1 MADPD
6 IGRPTAEFVRKRPA
20 PPLRG
25 LVADYIGYREA
36 GVPPA
41 RHRGLPSPYL
51 TLIVTLDDPLVVD
64 AHPDPLATPGTYD
77 TLVGGLHTTPALISH
92 DGRQSGVQ
100 LALTPLGA
108 RALLGVPAGEL
119 SGADL
124 DGTDVLGGAADEL
137 RERLL
142 EATGWPERFA
152 VLDTMLT
159 RLSGSAP
166 EPGAGPGRGRRPGS
180 DTKTALPAEVAW
192 AWRRLQR
199 TGGGLGVSD
208 LAREVGWSTR
218 YLRRRFREEIGLG
231 PKEAARVVRFD
242 RARRALQRQAAAGSS
257 ATLATLAA
265 SFGYYDQAHLAR
277 EFGALAGCSPSRWL
291 DEESQSFTAGSPTTD
306 RPTCRSPAALR

>member
-6 IGRPTAEFVRKRPA
+6 IDRPTAEFVRRCPA

-25 LVADYIGYREA
+25 YVDDYIGYREA

-41 RHRGLPSPYL
+41 RHRGLPAPYL

-64 AHPDPLATPGTYD
+64 AHPDPLAAPGAYD
-77 TLVGGLHTTPALISH
+77 TLVGGLHTSPALISH

-108 RALLGVPAGEL
+108 RVLLGVPAGEL

-124 DGTDVLGGAADEL
+124 DGTDVLGGVADEL

-152 VLDTMLT
+152 VLDTMLST
-159 RLSGSAP
+159 LTGS
-166 EPGAGPGRGRRPGS
+166 EPGAGPGRGLRPGS
-180 DTKTALPAEVAW
+180 GTKAAVPAEVAW
-192 AWRRLQR
+192 AWRRLLE
-199 TGGGLGVSD
+199 TGGGLTVSD

-218 YLRRRFREEIGLG
+218 YLGRRFREEIGLG

-242 RARRALQRQAAAGSS
+242 RARRTLQHQAAAG
-257 ATLATLAA
+257 APPTLAALAA

-291 DEESQSFTAGSPTTD
+291 AEESPTFTAASPTTD
-306 RPTCRSPAALR
+306 PPA